1 MARNNKSSNS
11 SSKNSSKNSNN
22 NNNYN
27 NNIIVVIINK
37 KRKTFCTQW
46 LTIPKQRKTYKNINI
61 FLSPSHTKANRNLH
75 KKPLPS
81 KRYTQPKNTLIC
93 SQRFPIKD
101 FCEHKK
107 IQLPC

>member
-1 MARNNKSSNS
+1 MARYNKSSNS

-46 LTIPKQRKTYKNINI
+46 LTIPKQRKTYKKYKFI
-61 FLSPSHTKANRNLH
+61 FVPFTYK
-75 KKPLPS
+75 S
-81 KRYTQPKNTLIC
+81 K
-93 SQRFPIKD
+93 
-101 FCEHKK
+101 
-107 IQLPC
+107 

>member
-46 LTIPKQRKTYKNINI
+46 LTIPKQRKTYKNINL

-75 KKPLPS
+75 KNHYLLKDIFSQKTHL
-81 KRYTQPKNTLIC
+81 YALI
-93 SQRFPIKD
+93 D
-101 FCEHKK
+101 F
-107 IQLPC
+107 L